1 MLRILLYIK
10 EEIFYYTLSG
20 VAGFWV
26 SINRIITKSLLNDER
41 GNTSMFFILSNMTI
55 LLCFVLHQ
63 VVRKTDFVQFYI
75 TLCQERNRIT
85 LEPTEDVGL
94 VRNHIAS
101 FIYVKVSL
109 EDYGAIAENHDSNMI
124 DFERGI

>member
-1 MLRILLYIK
+1 M
-10 EEIFYYTLSG
+10 FSG

-41 GNTSMFFILSNMTI
+41 GNTSMFFILSNITI

-63 VVRKTDFVQFYI
+63 VIRKTDFVQFYI

-94 VRNHIAS
+94 VCNYVAF
-101 FIYVKVSL
+101 FIYMKILS
-109 EDYGAIAENHDSNMI
+109 EN
-124 DFERGI
+124 

>member
-1 MLRILLYIK
+1 MK
-10 EEIFYYTLSG
+10 KEIFGYIFSG

-94 VRNHIAS
+94 VCCIL
-101 FIYVKVSL
+101 YL
-109 EDYGAIAENHDSNMI
+109 YENSVGKLRSNN
-124 DFERGI
+124 